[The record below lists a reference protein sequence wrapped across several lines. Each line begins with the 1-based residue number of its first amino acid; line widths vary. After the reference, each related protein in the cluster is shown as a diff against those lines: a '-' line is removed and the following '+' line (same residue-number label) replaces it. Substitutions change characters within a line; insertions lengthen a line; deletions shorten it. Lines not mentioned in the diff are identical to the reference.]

1 MTDDSVRCWLVER
14 TFDDRNLVTLVY
26 ATPDGER
33 YNQRELSSNMLD
45 RVDVTAARDVPRDD
59 LEPVEDADT
68 SDRYADEASR
78 MSAEHDPN
86 DAV

>member
-78 MSAEHDPN
+78 MSAGHDPN